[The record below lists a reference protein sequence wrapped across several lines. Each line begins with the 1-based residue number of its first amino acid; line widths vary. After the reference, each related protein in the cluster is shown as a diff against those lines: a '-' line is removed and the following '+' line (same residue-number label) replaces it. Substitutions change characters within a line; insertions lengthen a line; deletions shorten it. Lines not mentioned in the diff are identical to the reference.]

1 MVKVKVKLRK
11 STVEGK
17 AGVIYYQL
25 CHKRQS
31 RQITTGIRLFPDQW
45 DARRERVMV
54 SLAGRDAATA
64 VVQRQIDGDLCLL
77 RAIVGDFEA
86 RREEYGLPDVVGRF
100 RSSERF
106 TVFAFVEKQIA
117 CLRADGKLGT
127 ARNYRRTLN
136 SFSGFLNGAD
146 IPFSLLDERLVGR
159 YNDWLQ
165 RRRIVRNTVSFYMR
179 VLRAVFNKAV
189 REGIVPQSSPF
200 RNVYTGVDRTR
211 KRAVGEETVIR
222 LRRLNLEHSPL
233 LGAGTGYL
241 YFQLLRAGY
250 GVRRYRLPAQAGHRR
265 RDDSLCPPQNGTAP
279 DNPYRTLHGR
289 YYRTLF
295 AGYPHVGLCLSAAE
309 REGPGPGVLPV
320 SDRSGLLQ
328 PPAETAGR
336 PAGAGDAAVVLYFA
350 AYLGDHG
357 PESQCSV
364 VGHQC
369 GNGTCFGEN
378 DPDLSG
384 FARKL
389 RHRSGEPEHNSV
401 IVCVIS
407 LGKRCA

>member
-165 RRRIVRNTVSFYMR
+165 RRRIVRNTVSFYM
-179 VLRAVFNKAV
+179 
-189 REGIVPQSSPF
+189 
-200 RNVYTGVDRTR
+200 
-211 KRAVGEETVIR
+211 
-222 LRRLNLEHSPL
+222 
-233 LGAGTGYL
+233 
-241 YFQLLRAGY
+241 
-250 GVRRYRLPAQAGHRR
+250 
-265 RDDSLCPPQNGTAP
+265 
-279 DNPYRTLHGR
+279 
-289 YYRTLF
+289 
-295 AGYPHVGLCLSAAE
+295 
-309 REGPGPGVLPV
+309 
-320 SDRSGLLQ
+320 
-328 PPAETAGR
+328 
-336 PAGAGDAAVVLYFA
+336 AGAACRFQQG
-350 AYLGDHG
+350 G
-357 PESQCSV
+357 P
-364 VGHQC
+364 
-369 GNGTCFGEN
+369 
-378 DPDLSG
+378 
-384 FARKL
+384 
-389 RHRSGEPEHNSV
+389 
-401 IVCVIS
+401 
-407 LGKRCA
+407 

>member
-77 RAIVGDFEA
+77 RAIVRDFEA

-222 LRRLNLEHSPL
+222 LRRLNMEHSPSL
-233 LGAGTGYL
+233 ALARDIFIFSYCARGMAFVDIAFLRKQDIAGGTIRY
-241 YFQLLRAGY
+241 
-250 GVRRYRLPAQAGHRR
+250 VRRKTGQHLTIRIQPCMGDIIERYSQVTRTSDYVFPLLNAKDPVRVFSQYQTALGYYNRRLKRLADLLELEMPLSSYTSRHTWAT
-265 RDDSLCPPQNGTAP
+265 TAR
-279 DNPYRTLHGR
+279 N
-289 YYRTLF
+289 
-295 AGYPHVGLCLSAAE
+295 
-309 REGPGPGVLPV
+309 
-320 SDRSGLLQ
+320 
-328 PPAETAGR
+328 
-336 PAGAGDAAVVLYFA
+336 
-350 AYLGDHG
+350 
-357 PESQCSV
+357 
-364 VGHQC
+364 
-369 GNGTCFGEN
+369 
-378 DPDLSG
+378 
-384 FARKL
+384 
-389 RHRSGEPEHNSV
+389 HNVPLSV
-401 IVCVIS
+401 ISAGMGHASEKTTQIYLASLESSVIDQANRSIIAS
-407 LGKRCA
+407 LYV